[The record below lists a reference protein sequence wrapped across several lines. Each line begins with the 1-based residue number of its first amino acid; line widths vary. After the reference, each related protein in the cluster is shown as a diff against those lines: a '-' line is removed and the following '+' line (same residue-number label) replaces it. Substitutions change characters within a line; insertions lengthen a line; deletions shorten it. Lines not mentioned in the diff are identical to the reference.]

1 MNVNSCFSFF
11 RVEPT
16 RIFLSDK
23 VANSMRK
30 ILIAISFFTRIPIK
44 LRDVSAEEFYNAMI
58 LIPVVGVFI
67 GLILFGVSILLSFIH
82 FIHLQALLMVIAY
95 IWLTGGLHL
104 DGFADTTDALFSARD
119 QQKMMEIMKDSRLGA
134 FGAIGLILIIL
145 TNWMCYTIILPEY
158 SIALLVIPVFGRVAA
173 IMSTCFSSYA
183 PGGGGLGKRF
193 VEMTRLH
200 HFIIFLVLLLGYAT
214 LILGLPGLLTAV
226 ICLLPALLLMKNLQH
241 KIGGMTGDTI
251 GMTIELNQTFFMI
264 VFSVILINYPTLFNL
279 FKGLV

>member
-1 MNVNSCFSFF
+1 
-11 RVEPT
+11 
-16 RIFLSDK
+16 
-23 VANSMRK
+23 MRK

-44 LRDVSAEEFYNAMI
+44 LKDVSSEEFYDAMI
-58 LIPVVGVFI
+58 LIPLVGVFI
-67 GLILFGVSILLSFIH
+67 GLILFVASIVFSFIH
-82 FIHLQALLMVIAY
+82 FVQLQALLMVIAY

-119 QQKMMEIMKDSRLGA
+119 REKMMEIMKDSRLGA

-145 TNWMCYTIILPEY
+145 TNWMSYTIILPEH
-158 SIALLVIPVFGRVAA
+158 STAILIIPVFGRVAA
-173 IMSTCFSSYA
+173 IMSTCFSTYA

-200 HFIIFLVLLLGYAT
+200 HFIIYLVLLLGYTT

-226 ICLLPALLLMKNLQH
+226 ICLLPAWLLMKNLQH

-251 GMTIELNQTFFMI
+251 GMTIELNQTFFM
-264 VFSVILINYPTLFNL
+264 VVYSVILINFPIYFRLFQ
-279 FKGLV
+279 

>member
-1 MNVNSCFSFF
+1 
-11 RVEPT
+11 
-16 RIFLSDK
+16 
-23 VANSMRK
+23 MRK

-44 LRDVSAEEFYNAMI
+44 LKDVSTEEFYDSMI

-82 FIHLQALLMVIAY
+82 FIQLQALLMVIAY

-119 QQKMMEIMKDSRLGA
+119 REKMMEIMKDSRLGA

-145 TNWMCYTIILPEY
+145 TNWMTYTIILPEY
-158 SIALLVIPVFGRVAA
+158 SSAILIIPVFGRVAA
-173 IMSTCFSSYA
+173 IMSTCFSTYA

-193 VEMTRLH
+193 VEMTKLH
-200 HFIIFLVLLLGYAT
+200 HFIIYLILLMGFST
-214 LILGLPGLLTAV
+214 LILGLPGLLTVV
-226 ICLLPALLLMKNLQH
+226 ICLLPAFLLMKNLQH

-251 GMTIELNQTFFMI
+251 GMTIELNQTFFMV
-264 VFSVILINYPTLFNL
+264 VFSVILINFPTYLNL
-279 FKGLV
+279 FRGLL

>member
-1 MNVNSCFSFF
+1 
-11 RVEPT
+11 
-16 RIFLSDK
+16 
-23 VANSMRK
+23 MRK

-44 LRDVSAEEFYNAMI
+44 LKDVSNEEFYDSMI

-82 FIHLQALLMVIAY
+82 FVQLQALLMIIAY

-119 QQKMMEIMKDSRLGA
+119 QKKMMEIMKDSRLGA

-145 TNWMCYTIILPEY
+145 TNWMTYTIILPQY
-158 SIALLVIPVFGRVAA
+158 SSAILVIPVFGRVAA
-173 IMSTCFSSYA
+173 IMSTCFSTYA

-200 HFIIFLVLLLGYAT
+200 HFIIYLVFLLGFST
-214 LILGLPGLLTAV
+214 LILGLPGLLTVV

-251 GMTIELNQTFFMI
+251 GMTIELNQTFFMV
-264 VFSVILINYPTLFNL
+264 VFSVFLINFPTYLSLFR
-279 FKGLV
+279 GLL

>member
-1 MNVNSCFSFF
+1 
-11 RVEPT
+11 
-16 RIFLSDK
+16 
-23 VANSMRK
+23 MRK

-44 LRDVSAEEFYNAMI
+44 LKDVSTEEFYDSMI

-82 FIHLQALLMVIAY
+82 FIQLQALLMVIAY

-119 QQKMMEIMKDSRLGA
+119 REKMMEIMKDSRLGA

-145 TNWMCYTIILPEY
+145 TNWMTYTIILPEY
-158 SIALLVIPVFGRVAA
+158 SSAILIIPVFGRVAA
-173 IMSTCFSSYA
+173 IMSTCFSTYA

-193 VEMTRLH
+193 VEMTKLH
-200 HFIIFLVLLLGYAT
+200 HFIIYLILLMVFST
-214 LILGLPGLLTAV
+214 LILGLPGLLTVV
-226 ICLLPALLLMKNLQH
+226 ICLLPALLLMKNLQY

-251 GMTIELNQTFFMI
+251 GMTIELNQTFFMV
-264 VFSVILINYPTLFNL
+264 VFSVILINFPTYLNF
-279 FKGLV
+279 FRGLL

>member
-1 MNVNSCFSFF
+1 
-11 RVEPT
+11 
-16 RIFLSDK
+16 
-23 VANSMRK
+23 MRK

-44 LRDVSAEEFYNAMI
+44 LKDVSNEEFYDSMI
-58 LIPVVGVFI
+58 LIPIVGVFI

-82 FIHLQALLMVIAY
+82 FVQLQALLMIIAY

-119 QQKMMEIMKDSRLGA
+119 QKKMMEIMKDSRLGA

-145 TNWMCYTIILPEY
+145 TNWMTYTIILPQY
-158 SIALLVIPVFGRVAA
+158 SSAILVIPVFGRVAA
-173 IMSTCFSSYA
+173 IMSTCFSTYA

-193 VEMTRLH
+193 VEMTKLH
-200 HFIIFLVLLLGYAT
+200 HFIIYLVFLLGFST
-214 LILGLPGLLTAV
+214 LILGLPGLLTVV

-251 GMTIELNQTFFMI
+251 GMTIELNQTFFMV
-264 VFSVILINYPTLFNL
+264 VFSVFLINFPTYLSLFR
-279 FKGLV
+279 GLL